1 VTDLAVSPGSAAPVR
16 THVVTGAESA
26 VGAALVELLR
36 AAGDRVITCG
46 TGDSVDVR
54 ADLATSRGRASLVA
68 EVARLAPDGLDGVA
82 LVAETDEP
90 GPAAVALN
98 YFGTVA
104 VLGGL
109 RPLLARRAA
118 PRATVVTSA
127 AALSAGDLEIVDA
140 CLAGD
145 EATAR
150 ATAGA
155 AVVQGRGSVV
165 YRSTKIALNR
175 WVRRQAADGRWAGA
189 GITLNAVAP
198 GVVDSPAEPGTT
210 PALATQAQFLAL
222 GLPQPLGMPGPV
234 HAVAS
239 TIAWTLAEEN
249 AFMTGQVLFVD
260 GGADAVLRGEA
271 PYENGVR
278 HSPAAVGRMLFRAA
292 VSRLRR

>member
-1 VTDLAVSPGSAAPVR
+1 VTDLAVPDGPAAPVR
-16 THVVTGAESA
+16 THVVVGTDSA
-26 VGAALVELLR
+26 VGADLVEVLR
-36 AAGDRVITCG
+36 SAGDRVITCG
-46 TGDSVDVR
+46 TGDAVDVH
-54 ADLATSRGRASLVA
+54 ADLATSRGRAALVA

-90 GPAAVALN
+90 GPAAVAMN

-104 VLGGL
+104 VLSGL
-109 RPLLARRAA
+109 RPLLARRPA

-127 AALSAGDLEIVDA
+127 AALSAGDLELVGA

-150 ATAGA
+150 ASAGV

-175 WVRRQAADGRWAGA
+175 WVRRQASEPRWAGA

-198 GVVDSPAEPGTT
+198 GVVDSPTSPGAT
-210 PALATQAQFLAL
+210 PARATQAQFVAL

-234 HAVAS
+234 RAVTSA
-239 TIAWTLAEEN
+239 IAWTLAEQN

-260 GGADAVLRGEA
+260 GGADAVMRGEG
-271 PYENGVR
+271 PYEDGV
-278 HSPAAVGRMLFRAA
+278 HHTPAAVGRMLFRAA
-292 VSRLRR
+292 VARLRR

>member
-1 VTDLAVSPGSAAPVR
+1 MR
-16 THVVTGAESA
+16 AE
-26 VGAALVELLR
+26 L
-36 AAGDRVITCG
+36 G
-46 TGDSVDVR
+46 T
-54 ADLATSRGRASLVA
+54 ARGRASLVA
-68 EVARLAPDGLDGVA
+68 AVARLAPEGLDGAA
-82 LVAETDEP
+82 LVAETDTP
-90 GPAAVALN
+90 GPASVAVN

-104 VLGGL
+104 VLEGL
-109 RPLLARRAA
+109 RPLLARRPA

-150 ATAGA
+150 ASAGV

-175 WVRRQAADGRWAGA
+175 WVRRQAAETRWASA

-198 GVVDSPAEPGTT
+198 GVVDSPAGTRSGT
-210 PALATQAQFLAL
+210 ATQAQFLAL

-234 HAVAS
+234 RAVTSA
-239 TIAWTLAEEN
+239 IAWTLAEEN
-249 AFMTGQVLFVD
+249 ASMTGQVLFVD
-260 GGADAVLRGEA
+260 GGADAVLRGEG

-278 HSPAAVGRMLFRAA
+278 HSPAAVGRMLLRAA
-292 VSRLRR
+292 VARLRG